1 MQNRFRR
8 TKTAKG
14 AEGQQSG
21 KPRLNRHF
29 QPLRGSLNMIIGER
43 LCYIINHH
51 EFYVTK
57 ADVIVG
63 EDGVEVI
70 LERPGE
76 AIPFD
81 EAYE

>member
-1 MQNRFRR
+1 
-8 TKTAKG
+8 
-14 AEGQQSG
+14 
-21 KPRLNRHF
+21 
-29 QPLRGSLNMIIGER
+29 MIIGER